1 MMEMAAH
8 EDSINRAA
16 LGESVLQYTEI
27 SLTKAM
33 ETFSNLKLPTKIDL
47 DAEMEP
53 VSPRYNNNNNNNN
66 ASTCGVKVIHVR
78 YDDIIKDPKKI
89 CRKIVDKVPFS
100 IIMINTDT

>member
-1 MMEMAAH
+1 MEMAAH
-8 EDSINRAA
+8 EDSINRAS

-53 VSPRYNNNNNNNN
+53 VSPRYNNNNN

-100 IIMINTDT
+100 IIMINTYT

>member
-53 VSPRYNNNNNNNN
+53 VSPRYNSNNNN